1 MLVLFMFEWYE
12 NVDAIDDQLSANA
25 QTNLDVLLGTLEA
38 CDYGGQVVMTDAQEF
53 GLPCRRKR
61 VFVFFVNQRSP
72 KLCMASRPVDDI
84 FACFRKLVTSCLR
97 SPPCVSAVLLNDE
110 EPAVM
115 DHLEELLT
123 KQQQDLQENP
133 WFGLL
138 TAREKDCLQLSRA
151 AAPQANKNHIAP
163 TMMPGQLLWTELT
176 DPPRLV
182 LGQEALMLQGFPISK
197 FLAQVDDE
205 QRPTQA
211 FMQDLAGN
219 AMAFP
224 VVLALLQ
231 SGLAAVWLKPPQPAA
246 SAGSISVALGAVK
259 RSVSWRLEVGVKQ

>member
-1 MLVLFMFEWYE
+1 MCSLVAHIARYE

-123 KQQQDLQENP
+123 KQQQEPEKKRQRQRGDKWIEQHMKMADTLGIRWGSMPSKDLQENP

-151 AAPQANKNHIAP
+151 AAPQAGFRNLSQSVGRSHMQTLQANKNHIAP

-182 LGQEALMLQGFPISK
+182 LGQ
-197 FLAQVDDE
+197 
-205 QRPTQA
+205 
-211 FMQDLAGN
+211 DLYT
-219 AMAFP
+219 
-224 VVLALLQ
+224 
-231 SGLAAVWLKPPQPAA
+231 
-246 SAGSISVALGAVK
+246 IY
-259 RSVSWRLEVGVKQ
+259 